1 MICERCQHEQPFR
14 FMRTPTG
21 NWMQRCE
28 RCGTPHTC
36 AKGRPAEAISPPLV
50 GIADPRTTR
59 VSPWFDSRHRPYL
72 TGVFECEFRD
82 GLTLRLAWDG
92 SAWTWTGLVVDTTD
106 LVKWRGNWM

>member
-1 MICERCQHEQPFR
+1 MICERCHYEQPFR
-14 FMRTPTG
+14 FMRTSTG

-59 VSPWFDSRHRPYL
+59 VSPWFDSRHLPYL

-82 GLTLRLAWDG
+82 GLTLRLVWDG

-106 LVKWRGNWM
+106 LVKWRGKWL